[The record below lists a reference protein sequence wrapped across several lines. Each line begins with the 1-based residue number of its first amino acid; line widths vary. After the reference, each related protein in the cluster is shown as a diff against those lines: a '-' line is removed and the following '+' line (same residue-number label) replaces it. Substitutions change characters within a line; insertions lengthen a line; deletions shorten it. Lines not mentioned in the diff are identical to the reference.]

1 VDRDLSPKD
10 GAITLP
16 SFNVGGWYWR
26 TFTESG
32 YLDPDLKPRDY
43 GDEQAQRFL
52 HGPSGS

>member
-1 VDRDLSPKD
+1 MDRDLSPKD